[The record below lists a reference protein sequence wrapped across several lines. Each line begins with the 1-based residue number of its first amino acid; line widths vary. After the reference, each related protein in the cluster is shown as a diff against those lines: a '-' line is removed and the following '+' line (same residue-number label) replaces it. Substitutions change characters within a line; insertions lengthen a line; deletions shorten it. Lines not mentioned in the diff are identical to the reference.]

1 MIILPILLTGFKIN
15 YGGSRSIPV
24 TSSLVLLLYQA
35 SGKKR
40 MGMSKL
46 KKMID
51 KVAPSTPKQ
60 GTTKPWLY

>member
-15 YGGSRSIPV
+15 YDGSRSIPV

-46 KKMID
+46 TKK
-51 KVAPSTPKQ
+51 
-60 GTTKPWLY
+60 

>member
-15 YGGSRSIPV
+15 HGGSRSIPV
-24 TSSLVLLLYQA
+24 TSSLVLLPYQA

-40 MGMSKL
+40 MDMSKL
-46 KKMID
+46 KKVID
-51 KVAPSTPKQ
+51 KAAPSTPKQ